1 MKIYLGPPGTGKTTR
16 LLQVVEQELSNG
28 VRPDQ
33 IAFVAFTRKAAYEA
47 RQRAREKFGFTD
59 DDLPYFKT
67 LHSFAF
73 KMLALDKSRVMDN
86 QDYQEI
92 GTAIGMTFGMIYEED
107 TDLPTGAG
115 DKKGNNCAYLEQIA
129 RLTGKGLAE
138 TCTKYAMERYYD
150 VKLYS
155 DALHNYKKS
164 RNKVD
169 FTDMMEMF
177 IEEGDCP
184 SLKVVIV
191 DEAQDLTPLQWR
203 AADKIL
209 AVAERVYIAGD
220 DDQAIYE
227 WAGADVQ
234 RFLSLRGDFET
245 LPTSYRLPRCIH
257 KKACRVLTS
266 IHRRYE
272 KVWAPKDEEGRIF
285 YYNDSDQVDYSLG
298 TWLLLC
304 RNRYTLNNLC
314 ATMKRLGYPY
324 VMFGKSSVDNDNVK
338 ALVAWETLRKGE
350 AVNFDQARLL
360 CRKLREGAI
369 PKTAAKSYFNAAESD
384 HILMKDFIA
393 AGLVV
398 PPSEDWMTA
407 LHMPDSSREYY
418 RSIRRKG
425 ESLLAAPR
433 IIVSTIHQAKGGEA
447 DHVLITPD
455 MSEACYQ
462 GMKNNSDVEG
472 RVFYVAVT
480 RAKHT
485 LHIMQPRTNKY
496 YELRGKD

>member
-1 MKIYLGPPGTGKTTR
+1 MNIYLGPPGTGKTTK
-16 LLQVVEQELSNG
+16 LLQVVEDELRQG

-33 IAFVAFTRKAAYEA
+33 IAFLAFTRKAAYEA
-47 RQRAREKFGFTD
+47 RQRARDKFSLTE

-73 KMLALDKSRVMDN
+73 KMLALDKARVMDN
-86 QDYQEI
+86 QDYAEI
-92 GTAIGMTFGMIYEED
+92 GNAIGMTFGMIHDED
-107 TDLPTGAG
+107 TDLPTGVG

-129 RLTGKGLAE
+129 RLTGTSLLD
-138 TCTKYAMERYYD
+138 TCQKYMVERYYD
-150 VKLYS
+150 VRLYS
-155 DALHNYKKS
+155 DALRNYKKA

-184 SLKVVIV
+184 SLKVVII
-191 DEAQDLTPLQWR
+191 DEAQDLTPLQWKV
-203 AADKIL
+203 ADKIM

-234 RFLSLRGDFET
+234 RFLSLQGNFET
-245 LPTSYRLPRCIH
+245 LPTSYRLPRRIYS
-257 KKACRVLTS
+257 KACRVLTS

-272 KVWAPKDEEGRIF
+272 KVWAPKDEEGRIL
-285 YYNDSDQVDYSLG
+285 YYNDSDQIDYSSG

-350 AVNFDQARLL
+350 AINFDQARLL

-369 PKTAAKSYFNAAESD
+369 PKAAAKGFTAMESD

-398 PPSEDWMTA
+398 PPGEDWMTA

-418 RSIRRKG
+418 RAIRRHR
-425 ESLLAAPR
+425 ESLLGQPR

-447 DHVLITPD
+447 DHVLVSPD
-455 MSEACYQ
+455 ISEACYQ
-462 GMKNNSDVEG
+462 GMKINSDVEG

-485 LHIMQPRTNKY
+485 LHILHPRTNKY
-496 YELRGKD
+496 YELRGRE